1 MSAPAAA
8 EVKEIPLGLI
18 DEPELPSRTEMDE
31 HKMDELTASVLQLGI
46 LQNLIVFRKG
56 ERFEVIA
63 GHRRWHAA
71 KRAGLAAVPCR
82 IYPSREA
89 ARNIAIQ
96 FAENA
101 KREKVNDADEAQ
113 WFSEL
118 LELHCGG
125 DVDQLCALM
134 GEKRPYVEDRLLLMQ
149 GDPLVL
155 QRLREK
161 QIQFGVAKQLNRCT
175 DETYRRYLLHQAI
188 VGGAT
193 VAVVSGW
200 LSDWK
205 READR
210 QAGVAPPPSTAPVP
224 APMPQS
230 DYFRCYV
237 CRGTENVAHMRPL
250 NVHDYCILSIL
261 DKLLAAYHGD
271 EQHAAQQTDPRRI

>member
-1 MSAPAAA
+1 MSTALLV
-8 EVKEIPLGLI
+8 ETKEIPLGLI

-31 HKMDELTASVLQLGI
+31 RKMDELVASVLLLGV

-56 ERFEVIA
+56 DRFEVIA

-89 ARNIAIQ
+89 ANNIAIQ

-113 WFSEL
+113 WFNEL

-125 DVDQLCALM
+125 DVDQLCALV

-161 QIQFGVAKQLNRCT
+161 RIQFGVAKALNRCT
-175 DETYRRYLLHQAI
+175 DDGHRRWLLDAAI
-188 VGGAT
+188 NGGAT
-193 VAVVSGW
+193 VAVVNGW
-200 LSDWK
+200 LADWK
-205 READR
+205 RDADR
-210 QAGVAPPPSTAPVP
+210 QAGVPYQLSDAPAP

-230 DYFRCYV
+230 DYFRCYI
-237 CRGTENVAHMRPL
+237 CRGRENLANMRPI
-250 NVHDYCILSIL
+250 NVHDYCQHAVLN
-261 DKLLAAYHGD
+261 KVLAAYWGD
-271 EQHAAQQTDPRRI
+271 EVPPT